1 MKDRI
6 TNASSVLGKKAWT
19 CSHCSVGKLL
29 SSNAQVKE
37 TNIRNANASS
47 IFVVP
52 KSGNLKDHHFN
63 LIVIPNGCLNDDII
77 HLKIKKIDPTLQGF
91 TGCSIELTRQFI
103 FNSRNEVCKQTIC
116 RNAKRDT
123 GCRETRPMWLHRSNS
138 IVGLTQMEFV
148 EFCSNAELPMCRI
161 KWVDL
166 FPKECFFNSEARIE

>member
-6 TNASSVLGKKAWT
+6 TNAS

-52 KSGNLKDHHFN
+52 KTGNLKDHHFN

-77 HLKIKKIDPTLQGF
+77 HLKIKKIDPTLQGLQDAVLSSPVNSF
-91 TGCSIELTRQFI
+91 LIRVMKSANKPFAGMLSETPAVVKPGLCDLTGQIQ
-103 FNSRNEVCKQTIC
+103 
-116 RNAKRDT
+116 
-123 GCRETRPMWLHRSNS
+123 
-138 IVGLTQMEFV
+138 
-148 EFCSNAELPMCRI
+148 
-161 KWVDL
+161 
-166 FPKECFFNSEARIE
+166 